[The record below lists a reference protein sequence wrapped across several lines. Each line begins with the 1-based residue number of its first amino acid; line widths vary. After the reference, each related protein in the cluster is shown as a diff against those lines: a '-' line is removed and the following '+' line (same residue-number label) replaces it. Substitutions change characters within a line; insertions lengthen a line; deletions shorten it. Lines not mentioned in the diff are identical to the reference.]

1 LDSITKG
8 FNSNTEGFES
18 IGYGIS
24 LYASLVAHDSVH

>member
-18 IGYGIS
+18 IGYGGMVFH
-24 LYASLVAHDSVH
+24 YMHP